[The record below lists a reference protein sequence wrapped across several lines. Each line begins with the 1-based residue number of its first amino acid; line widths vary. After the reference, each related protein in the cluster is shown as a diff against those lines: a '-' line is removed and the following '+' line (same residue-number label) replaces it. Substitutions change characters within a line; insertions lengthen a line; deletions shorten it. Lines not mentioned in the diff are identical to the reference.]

1 MTFARDTIEEH
12 FERYFSVTRC
22 HGIHLRVLV
31 IVTWMINVV
40 GRSISCTTGRRN
52 FPRFD
57 ISQQGRISIQS
68 KSYCFEKYVMSS
80 YIFKLTNLCV
90 SLSLS
95 FSLCIFVYIQDSIF
109 KKSKGILE
117 YRVLINAKDSYETM
131 KNATKLETVVHID
144 GRTIVYTKRK
154 SNIIK

>member
-1 MTFARDTIEEH
+1 
-12 FERYFSVTRC
+12 
-22 HGIHLRVLV
+22 
-31 IVTWMINVV
+31 
-40 GRSISCTTGRRN
+40 
-52 FPRFD
+52 
-57 ISQQGRISIQS
+57 
-68 KSYCFEKYVMSS
+68 MSF

-90 SLSLS
+90 SLSLF

-109 KKSKGILE
+109 KKSKRILE